1 MKAFI
6 SLAASLAFLLS
17 LPNTGWSDEAA
28 VRQTLEKY
36 IAAFN
41 SKDLKAVAS
50 TWAANGVHID
60 RESGA
65 RTEGRDAIMADIK
78 SAFEQQPA
86 LRLAGRIDQIRLLKS
101 DVATVEGETSVGA
114 PGEAPSVSVFSALLV
129 LDNGRWTIHSIE
141 ESAAPNPVQAGEAL
155 RGLEWLVG
163 RWVDETE
170 ASRVDTTV
178 RWSSNGAFLIRSF
191 AVRNDDNVTQQG
203 TQIIGWDPR
212 SREIRS
218 WSFNSDGSFGDGVWS
233 KNGDDWLIRSSQTL
247 ADGRAAT
254 GTYVLT
260 RVDENAMQ
268 LKLIGHE
275 IEGEP
280 QPASPTVKVVRATE
294 PAKNET
300 PSTSSK

>member
-1 MKAFI
+1 MKTSI
-6 SLAASLAFLLS
+6 SSAAMLALL
-17 LPNTGWSDEAA
+17 LFVPIGGFADDAA
-28 VRQTLEKY
+28 VRQSLEKY
-36 IAAFN
+36 IEAFN
-41 SKDLKAVAS
+41 NKDLKTLAS
-50 TWAANGVHID
+50 TWAASGVHID

-78 SAFEQQPA
+78 SALEQQPA
-86 LRLAGRIDQIRLLKS
+86 LRLAGRIDQIRLIKS
-101 DVATVEGETSVGA
+101 DVATVEGETSVGT

-129 LDNGRWTIHSIE
+129 LDNGKWTIHSIE
-141 ESAAPNPVQAGEAL
+141 ENAAPTPTQAGEAL
-155 RGLEWLVG
+155 RELEWLVG
-163 RWVDETE
+163 RWVDET
-170 ASRVDTTV
+170 ATTRVDTTV
-178 RWSSNGAFLIRSF
+178 RWSANGAFLIRSF
-191 AVRNDDNVTQQG
+191 AVQNNEDVARQG

-260 RVDENAMQ
+260 RIDDSTLQM
-268 LKLIGHE
+268 KLIGHE

-280 QPASPTVKVVRATE
+280 QPASPTVKVVRAAE
-294 PAKNET
+294 PASTESQST
-300 PSTSSK
+300 PGK

>member
-101 DVATVEGETSVGA
+101 DVATVEGETSVG
-114 PGEAPSVSVFSALLV
+114 
-129 LDNGRWTIHSIE
+129 
-141 ESAAPNPVQAGEAL
+141 
-155 RGLEWLVG
+155 
-163 RWVDETE
+163 
-170 ASRVDTTV
+170 
-178 RWSSNGAFLIRSF
+178 
-191 AVRNDDNVTQQG
+191 
-203 TQIIGWDPR
+203 
-212 SREIRS
+212 
-218 WSFNSDGSFGDGVWS
+218 
-233 KNGDDWLIRSSQTL
+233 
-247 ADGRAAT
+247 
-254 GTYVLT
+254 
-260 RVDENAMQ
+260 
-268 LKLIGHE
+268 
-275 IEGEP
+275 
-280 QPASPTVKVVRATE
+280 
-294 PAKNET
+294 
-300 PSTSSK
+300 